1 MPTISIHPKNVFVSF
16 KENITL
22 VSLAC
27 KATGSPP
34 PVVTWLKNNSTWTNA
49 TVVETDGIFWLI
61 LVLVKNDE
69 NGLNKYNCVARNKV
83 GKVYSNE
90 ATVINTQTSFPG
102 KVVRLALL
110 TATTA
115 TTGIV
120 VLGKYS

>member
-34 PVVTWLKNNSTWTNA
+34 PVVTWLKNNSTWANA
-49 TVVETDGIFWLI
+49 TVVETDGISWLI
-61 LVLVKNDE
+61 LVLVKNVE
-69 NGLNKYNCVARNKV
+69 NGSNKYNCVARNIV

-102 KVVRLALL
+102 KVVSLALL
-110 TATTA
+110 TA